1 MNAVILDEL
10 QERNWVLCKVS
21 LWDYLESVNPDTSF
35 DFEIQRGIVKNVYL
49 DTILDSVVSNEP
61 FPPLT
66 LLVNTINKV
75 DNQIVIDD
83 FSILDG
89 LQRTY
94 RLWVYKQILEIA
106 KKPDLFEGTH
116 WKNLSES
123 IREIKSQVPDV
134 AKVVPF
140 SILQKLF
147 SAGSNISLG
156 KLEAAFRNYNLYI
169 YIWGNLGE
177 KEIVNKM
184 LLLNAGQMR
193 VSIQHQYELM
203 FLRIFSGLET
213 PVVLVRSKEPIY
225 ASIKRGNREPGQFL
239 FTTLVIGL
247 RSFIEKKP
255 IRLDRNFN
263 LNDEESI
270 SEVNASF
277 YFSKVKL
284 EHFLNAIYEYD
295 HKMSNQSE
303 NFKKWFVKDTTISS
317 ILAAVG
323 CCIGKKCNNE
333 DDFRKKALEELP
345 IILNGKLGDVS
356 KFRLDEFEEQYERLS
371 SVKINIGNVL
381 RKAIF
386 NYCVSL
392 ILDNGM
398 AWKEAF
404 HEANVKESKEEE
416 YD

>member
-75 DNQIVIDD
+75 DNQIVIDN

-106 KKPDLFEGTH
+106 KEPDLFEGTH

-140 SILQKLF
+140 SILHKLF
-147 SAGSNISLG
+147 SADSNISLG
-156 KLEAAFRNYNLYI
+156 KLETAFRNYNLYI

-203 FLRIFSGLET
+203 FLRIFSGLDT
-213 PVVLVRSKEPIY
+213 PVVLVRSKEPVY
-225 ASIKRGNREPGQFL
+225 ASVKRGNREPGQFL

-247 RSFIEKKP
+247 RSFIEQKP

-270 SEVNASF
+270 SEINASF
-277 YFSKVKL
+277 YFSKTTL

-295 HKMSNQSE
+295 CRMSNYSE
-303 NFKKWFVKDTTISS
+303 EFKKWFVKDTTISS
-317 ILAAVG
+317 VLAATG
-323 CCIGKKCNNE
+323 YCIKSTCEDENE
-333 DDFRKKALEELP
+333 FRKRAMAELP
-345 IILNGKLGDVS
+345 AILSNKLGDVS
-356 KFRLDEFEEQYERLS
+356 KFQLDKFEEQYERLS
-371 SVKINIGNVL
+371 SVRINIGNVL
-381 RKAIF
+381 RRSIF

-392 ILDNGM
+392 ILEKGIS
-398 AWKEAF
+398 WKDAF
-404 HEANVKESKEEE
+404 REANVKDSKEEE